1 MDVPFWAWAA
11 FVAFVAL
18 MIFLDLAVLHRH
30 AKVIEFRE
38 AAWMSLG
45 WVALALIF
53 GVIVWMTGGAESG
66 GEYFAGYLIEK
77 ALSVDNIFVFALIFT
92 YFAVPAEY
100 QHRVLVWG
108 VIGALIMRGI
118 FIFLGAELLEAWDPI
133 VYVFAAVLI
142 ITGIRMATHDNS
154 EMDPSKNVILRAF
167 RRMVP
172 VTEKFHGAKFW
183 VRKEEIDQSEAVT
196 DRRPLFGVWIAT
208 PLLATVVMI
217 ESADLVFAID
227 SIPAIFAITT
237 DTFIVFTSNA
247 FALLG
252 LRALYF
258 MLSGAMERFV
268 YLQVGLSVVLV
279 FVGLKFIWGDLFGKV
294 PIWVS
299 LPFIAIVVGASIAA
313 SLFKTRER

>member
-1 MDVPFWAWAA
+1 MEVSIWIWIA
-11 FVAFVAL
+11 FCAFVAL
-18 MIFLDLAVLHRH
+18 MIVLDLAVIHRE
-30 AKVIEFRE
+30 ATAISFRE
-38 AAWMSLG
+38 ATVMSAV
-45 WVALALIF
+45 WVGLAVIF
-53 GVIVWMTGGAESG
+53 GVGLTVAAGGESG

-108 VIGALIMRGI
+108 VIGALVMRGI

-133 VYVFAAVLI
+133 VYLFAAVLI

-154 EMDPSKNVILRAF
+154 EMDPSRNIVLRAL
-167 RRMVP
+167 RRLVP
-172 VTEKFHGAKFW
+172 VSNRFHGPRFW
-183 VRKEEIDQSEAVT
+183 VRAENLESGET
-196 DRRPLFGVWIAT
+196 TSGRRPLFGVWVAT
-208 PLLATVVMI
+208 PLLATVVVI

-237 DTFIVFTSNA
+237 DTFIVFTANA

-258 MLSGAMERFV
+258 MLSGAMERFI
-268 YLQVGLSVVLV
+268 YLQAGLSLILV

-299 LPFIAIVVGASIAA
+299 LPFIAIVVGASIGL

>member
-1 MDVPFWAWAA
+1 MDVPFWAWAG
-11 FVAFVAL
+11 FCAFVAL
-18 MIFLDLAVLHRH
+18 MIFLDLAVLHRGES
-30 AKVIEFRE
+30 VIGFRE
-38 AAWMSLG
+38 AAWMSAV
-45 WVALALIF
+45 WVGLALIF
-53 GVIVWMTGGAESG
+53 GVIVTLTLGGQSG

-92 YFAVPAEY
+92 YFAVPSEY

-108 VIGALIMRGI
+108 VIGALVLRGI
-118 FIFLGAELLEAWDPI
+118 FIFLGAELLEAWDPV
-133 VYVFAAVLI
+133 VYVFAAILI

-154 EMDPSKNVILRAF
+154 EMDPGKNVVLRAF
-167 RRMVP
+167 RRLVP
-172 VTEKFHGAKFW
+172 VTDRFHGPRFW
-183 VRKEEIDQSEAVT
+183 VRSEELAGTGESVT
-196 DRRPLFGVWIAT
+196 RRPLFGVWIAT

-227 SIPAIFAITT
+227 SIPAIFSITT

-258 MLSGAMERFV
+258 MLAGAIDRFV
-268 YLQVGLSVVLV
+268 YLQAGLSIVLV

-299 LPFIAIVVGASIAA
+299 LPFIGLVVAASIGL
-313 SLFKTRER
+313 SLLKTRER